1 MEADLGTRNQTSVLW
16 KSRKDSLAEPFTSQ
30 EGEFNYVAFT
40 ALNSLP
46 SGMTELIA
54 IRKFFLS
61 EERKVLHICSI
72 AKCPLLVG
80 WLVLVFVFC
89 FSLFVLDT
97 WSCNV
102 YPSLCSDLKKEILLL
117 QSPEYRDLSVY
128 RWAHL
133 SLHICF

>member
-54 IRKFFLS
+54 IRK
-61 EERKVLHICSI
+61 
-72 AKCPLLVG
+72 
-80 WLVLVFVFC
+80 
-89 FSLFVLDT
+89 LF
-97 WSCNV
+97 
-102 YPSLCSDLKKEILLL
+102 P
-117 QSPEYRDLSVY
+117 
-128 RWAHL
+128 
-133 SLHICF
+133 